1 MAVELLLQALQVSN
15 DLRREGGI
23 YKHCCMV
30 ERLKTFQEALMASGT
45 NYRRLTVNYIGD
57 DVASFLD
64 DVWGTG
70 IGCCFPR

>member
-1 MAVELLLQALQVSN
+1 MIVIILIVWGLLGLMCLCHKKLLSNCQVLDCSHL
-15 DLRREGGI
+15 D
-23 YKHCCMV
+23 
-30 ERLKTFQEALMASGT
+30 
-45 NYRRLTVNYIGD
+45 RRLTVNYIGD